1 VWEGCS
7 ILWITIYFK
16 SGKVTETMIYSFADL
31 DKREDKKDI
40 ERIEMG
46 TTMPKR
52 NTRTKLKS

>member
-1 VWEGCS
+1 
-7 ILWITIYFK
+7 
-16 SGKVTETMIYSFADL
+16 MIYSFADL